1 MENEVSI
8 FWFRRDLRLVDNAG
22 LYYALKNNTNILPL
36 FIFDENILNKLE
48 DKSDKRVEFIHRSL
62 QEIND
67 NLTKIGS
74 SLMVLH
80 GEPKKIF
87 EKIIRDYKI
96 RSVYANHDY
105 EPKAIQRDRQIEE
118 LLHKHNIS
126 FHTYK
131 DQCIFE
137 KSEITKDD
145 GTPYTIFTPYSR
157 KWKAKIKSFYTK
169 SYPNTIY
176 YSSFIQSKQFPFPS
190 LAEIGFKNTNT
201 AFPKKSVSN
210 SLVKEYTEKRDF
222 PGIEGTS
229 RLSIHLRFGT
239 ISIRELARKAVQ
251 LNETWLNEII
261 WRDFYMMILF
271 HFPYVEHSAFK
282 KNYNAIPWRNNEVEF
297 EKWCKGKTGYPI
309 VDAGMRELNNSGFMH
324 NRVRMITASF
334 LVKHLLIDWQWG
346 EAYFAQKLLD
356 FDLSANNGG
365 WQWAASSG
373 CDAAPYFRI
382 FNPYEQT
389 KRFDPHYEYIQKWV
403 PEWQEPH
410 YPAPIVDHKAARE
423 RVLAVYKKA
432 LGANAFN

>member
-36 FIFDENILNKLE
+36 FIFDENILNTLE
-48 DKSDKRVEFIHRSL
+48 DKSDKRVEFIHRTVK
-62 QEIND
+62 EIGN
-67 NLTKIGS
+67 NLCKIGS
-74 SLMVLH
+74 SLLVLY
-80 GEPKKIF
+80 GDPKNIF
-87 EKIIRDYKI
+87 ENIIKDYTVK
-96 RSVYANHDY
+96 SVYANHDY

-118 LLHKHNIS
+118 LLHKHNIP
-126 FHTYK
+126 FLTFK

-137 KSEITKDD
+137 KSEVTKDD

-157 KWKAKIKSFYTK
+157 KWKAKINSFYTK
-169 SYPNTIY
+169 AYPNDIY
-176 YSSFIQSKQFPFPS
+176 YSSFIQLKQFPFPS
-190 LAEIGFKNTNT
+190 LAEIGFKSTNT
-201 AFPKKSVSN
+201 VFPKKTVTD
-210 SLVKEYTEKRDF
+210 SLIEEYTEKRNF

-229 RLSIHLRFGT
+229 KLSIHLRFGT
-239 ISIRELARKAVQ
+239 ISIREITRKAIQ

-297 EKWCKGKTGYPI
+297 EKWCEGKTGYPI

-432 LGANAFN
+432 LDANVFN